1 MFLRLKPTARCFVKI
16 CILWNV
22 STPPTSFDEIQGV
35 GLLAEETRR
44 QLYDLVAASERA
56 VSREEAAQQ
65 VGIPVH
71 TAKFHLDRLAEAGL
85 LSVEFHKR
93 TGRTGPGS
101 GRPSKHYRRA
111 SREVTVALPPR
122 HYGLLSRLLAGA
134 IVTATSTG
142 EPVAEVAR
150 RTAYDVGHEHGAS
163 HPRGPHPRPVLLSD
177 GEGEAPGVQTPGVQ
191 TPGVQTPGVQTPG
204 VEDAPEA
211 RLREALTDSGYE
223 PKTADGLIELRNCP
237 FHAAA
242 QEHTEFVCGV
252 NLAYVSGMVD
262 GMELTTCRARLDP
275 APGRCC
281 VTLDIDA

>member
-1 MFLRLKPTARCFVKI
+1 M
-16 CILWNV
+16 
-22 STPPTSFDEIQGV
+22 
-35 GLLAEETRR
+35 
-44 QLYDLVAASERA
+44 
-56 VSREEAAQQ
+56 
-65 VGIPVH
+65 
-71 TAKFHLDRLAEAGL
+71 
-85 LSVEFHKR
+85 EFHKR

-191 TPGVQTPGVQTPG
+191 TPGV
-204 VEDAPEA
+204 EDAPEA

-262 GMELTTCRARLDP
+262 GMERSFERLEEIV
-275 APGRCC
+275 G
-281 VTLDIDA
+281 